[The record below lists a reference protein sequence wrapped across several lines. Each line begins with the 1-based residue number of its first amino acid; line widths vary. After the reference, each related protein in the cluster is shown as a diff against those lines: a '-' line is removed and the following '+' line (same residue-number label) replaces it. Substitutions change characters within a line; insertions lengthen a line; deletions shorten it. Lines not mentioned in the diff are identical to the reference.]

1 MFGKNKNDIERFK
14 VIDEQTMNMTGI
26 TVIQDIQTGV
36 NYIMAQGINGFGIT
50 PLLDKDGKPM
60 IGAIDKINEWFVI
73 ILLKVR
79 NKMYYVSYNIMK

>member
-1 MFGKNKNDIERFK
+1 MFGKNKNDMERFK

-36 NYIMAQGINGFGIT
+36 NYIMAQGINGFGII

-60 IGAIDKINEWFVI
+60 VST
-73 ILLKVR
+73 V
-79 NKMYYVSYNIMK
+79 NKMNE

>member
-1 MFGKNKNDIERFK
+1 MITKIERVIVMFGKNKNDIERFK
-14 VIDEQTMNMTGI
+14 VVDEQTMNMTGI

-60 IGAIDKINEWFVI
+60 ISDI
-73 ILLKVR
+73 
-79 NKMYYVSYNIMK
+79 NKMND